1 MSKFIKSQ
9 QEACCVALERVS
21 DGKSSWPTAT
31 GIRAP
36 VTPLSPLNSPNN
48 LTEPR
53 HHAWQDKLVHV
64 LHHKYTHFLVL
75 SLLVLDLLL
84 GVCVLLELQ
93 ATMPE

>member
-1 MSKFIKSQ
+1 M
-9 QEACCVALERVS
+9 LR
-21 DGKSSWPTAT
+21 SSGRGLCGQSSLP
-31 GIRAP
+31 
-36 VTPLSPLNSPNN
+36 TPLEYALPSRPPPLTPNSPNN
-48 LTEPR
+48 LAEPR